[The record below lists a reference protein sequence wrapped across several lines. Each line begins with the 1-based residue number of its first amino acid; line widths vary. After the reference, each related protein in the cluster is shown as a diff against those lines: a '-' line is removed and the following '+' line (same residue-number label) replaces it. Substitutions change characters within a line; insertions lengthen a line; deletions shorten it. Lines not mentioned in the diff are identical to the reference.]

1 VLASLAGEGPVRG
14 YDRPMIDL
22 ETQRAREMA
31 RNLIELL
38 GPYEEELMNL
48 ERLSPALAPLRRAI
62 GIAVAEACYL
72 ISDEKAGREAWPHS
86 KDA

>member
-1 VLASLAGEGPVRG
+1 
-14 YDRPMIDL
+14 MIDV

-38 GPYEEELMNL
+38 APYEEELMTL
-48 ERLSPALAPLRRAI
+48 ERHNPALAPLRRAV
-62 GIAVAEACYL
+62 GIAVAEACYVV
-72 ISDEKAGREAWPHS
+72 SDENAGRQAWTHS